1 MLKLRQALP
10 IFQNL
15 KMKAKQNVLLLILTP
30 LLLSNV
36 LFAQKGIS
44 RFEELKTW
52 KFDYIIEN
60 TSMNS
65 EELELYKIIFEAY
78 ENEYHSKVWTQVH
91 QIRKTLKNSLDTIST
106 SEAACYINKLDD
118 YEIEGMRLKHQRNDK
133 LLKKIHPKVVLK
145 ILYQEKRFDRELFNH
160 IRNHSKKKKEK

>member
-52 KFDYIIEN
+52 KFDYITEN

-78 ENEYHSKVWTQVH
+78 ENEYHSKIWTQVH

-118 YEIEGMRLKHQRNDK
+118 YEIEGMRLKHQRNEK

-145 ILYQEKRFDRELFNH
+145 ILYQEKRFDRELFNR

>member
-1 MLKLRQALP
+1 
-10 IFQNL
+10 
-15 KMKAKQNVLLLILTP
+15 MKAKQNVLLLILTP

-52 KFDYIIEN
+52 KFDYITEN

-78 ENEYHSKVWTQVH
+78 ENEYHTKIWTQVH
-91 QIRKTLKNSLDTIST
+91 QIRMETLKNSLDTIST

-118 YEIEGMRLKHQRNDK
+118 YEIEGMRLKHQRNEK
-133 LLKKIHPKVVLK
+133 LLKKMHPKVVLK
-145 ILYQEKRFDRELFNH
+145 ILYQEKRFDRELFNR

>member
-52 KFDYIIEN
+52 KFDYITEN

-118 YEIEGMRLKHQRNDK
+118 YEIEGMRLKHQRNEK

>member
-52 KFDYIIEN
+52 KFDYITEN
-60 TSMNS
+60 SSMNS

-78 ENEYHSKVWTQVH
+78 ENEYHSKIWTQVH

-118 YEIEGMRLKHQRNDK
+118 YEIEGMRLKHQRNEK

-145 ILYQEKRFDRELFNH
+145 ILYQEKRFDRELFNR